1 MVSFPNL
8 PYLAIM
14 ASLRT
19 RLDRNGR
26 IVLPA
31 QARRSLGVKAGD
43 ILIVEVEK
51 DGVRLHT
58 FGQSVREAQAVYRKA
73 LGKRKAPDL
82 VAELKRL
89 RRREFWPE

>member
-1 MVSFPNL
+1 M
-8 PYLAIM
+8 
-14 ASLRT
+14 
-19 RLDRNGR
+19 
-26 IVLPA
+26 
-31 QARRSLGVKAGD
+31 
-43 ILIVEVEK
+43 VEVEK